1 MPLSSTVLLNKIVYI
16 LPKILYIVHMIQ
28 KVITKRNM
36 DDSSILDD
44 LAYWQKRSTEER
56 ISAVEILRRQY
67 YGSTGRLQRFS
78 RIVER
83 T

>member
-1 MPLSSTVLLNKIVYI
+1 
-16 LPKILYIVHMIQ
+16 MIQ
-28 KVITKRNM
+28 KVITKRKM
-36 DDSSILDD
+36 DESSSLDD
-44 LAYWQKRSTEER
+44 LAYWLNRPPEER

-67 YGSTGRLQRFS
+67 YESSERLQRVS

>member
-1 MPLSSTVLLNKIVYI
+1 
-16 LPKILYIVHMIQ
+16 MIQ
-28 KVITKRNM
+28 KVIRKRKL
-36 DDSSILDD
+36 DDSSIMDD
-44 LAYWQKRSTEER
+44 LAYWQKRSPEER

-67 YGSTGRLQRFS
+67 YGSSERLQRFS

>member
-1 MPLSSTVLLNKIVYI
+1 
-16 LPKILYIVHMIQ
+16 MIQ
-28 KVITKRNM
+28 KVITKRKL

-44 LAYWQKRSTEER
+44 LAYWLKRSPEER
-56 ISAVEILRRQY
+56 ISVVESLRRQY
-67 YGSTGRLQRFS
+67 YGSSGRLQRIF

>member
-1 MPLSSTVLLNKIVYI
+1 
-16 LPKILYIVHMIQ
+16 MIQ
-28 KVITKRNM
+28 KVITKRNI
-36 DDSSILDD
+36 DRSSILDD
-44 LAYWQKRSTEER
+44 LAYWQKRSPEER

-67 YGSTGRLQRFS
+67 YGSTRRLQRVS

>member
-1 MPLSSTVLLNKIVYI
+1 
-16 LPKILYIVHMIQ
+16 MIQ
-28 KVITKRNM
+28 KVITKRNK
-36 DDSSILDD
+36 DDNSILDD
-44 LAYWQKRSTEER
+44 LAYWLNRSPEER

-67 YGSTGRLQRFS
+67 YGSSERLQRVS

>member
-1 MPLSSTVLLNKIVYI
+1 
-16 LPKILYIVHMIQ
+16 MIK
-28 KVITKRNM
+28 KVVTKRKF
-36 DDSSILDD
+36 DDNSILDD
-44 LAYWQKRSTEER
+44 LAYWQNRSPEER

-67 YGSTGRLQRFS
+67 YGSSERLQRVS